1 MPYLVEQFD
10 FHLPDSLIAQQPL
23 EPRHHSRMMLLE
35 RGSASVAHRVFH
47 ELPGLLPADALLV
60 LNNTRVLP
68 RRLKGELPGGTAV
81 EALLLE
87 DLGQGQ
93 WRAMV
98 KKARRLKAGKPVAFA
113 AGNLPAEAVRRCE
126 DGCWVLRF
134 EDAPTVPARLARY
147 GLAPLPPYI
156 RRKGHA
162 PELDERDKAAYQT
175 CYATVPGAIA
185 APTAGLHFVP
195 EVLAQVRARGIEI
208 AELTLHVGVGTFTPV
223 KTRNPELHKMHE
235 EWYELPDSTAR
246 QIVAAREAG
255 RPVIAVGTTAVR
267 ALESWARDVAA
278 EGAMANGAIAND
290 VTADGGKAEGHSGW
304 SNLFI
309 HPPYSFR
316 VVDGMITN
324 FHQPRSTLLMLVA
337 AFHGLEPLLSAYREA
352 VGRQY
357 RFFSYGDCMAIL
369 PPGRAHTS

>member
-1 MPYLVEQFD
+1 MPYLLEQFD
-10 FHLPDSLIAQQPL
+10 FDLPDSLIAQQPL
-23 EPRHHSRMMLLE
+23 EPRHHSRLMLLG
-35 RGSASVAHRVFH
+35 RGGASIAHRVFH

-98 KKARRLKAGKPVAFA
+98 KKAKRLKAGQPVVFA

-134 EDAPTVPARLARY
+134 EDPATMPARLERH

-156 RRKGHA
+156 RRRGHG
-162 PELDERDKAAYQT
+162 PELDDKDKAAYQT
-175 CYATVPGAIA
+175 CYASVPGAIA

-195 EVLAQVRARGIEI
+195 EVLAQVRARRIEI

-223 KTRNPELHKMHE
+223 KTRNLELHKMHG
-235 EWYELPDSTAR
+235 EWYELPEPTAR
-246 QIVAAREAG
+246 RIVAAREAG
-255 RPVIAVGTTAVR
+255 RPVIAVGTTTVR
-267 ALESWARDVAA
+267 ALESWARDVMADD
-278 EGAMANGAIAND
+278 AMA
-290 VTADGGKAEGHSGW
+290 GGGMAGGHSGW
-304 SNLFI
+304 SRLFI

-316 VVDGMITN
+316 VVDGMVTN

-352 VGRQY
+352 VARRY

-369 PPGRAHTS
+369 PPGRASTS